1 MPRPIW
7 TGAISFGLV
16 NVPVK
21 LYTATQAKDVRFH
34 QLHDKD
40 GVRLQQKRV
49 CPEDGE
55 EVPYEHV
62 VKGYEIAPGQY
73 VTVTQDELRALSP
86 KSTKTIEIEEFVD
99 LAEIDPVYYEHSYY
113 LAPDRNA
120 ARPYALLLRA
130 MQESNRVAIGRVVLR
145 TKEYLTA
152 IRPMGRA
159 LTMSTMLFADEV
171 VDQDRIEGL
180 PDDEVETPARELKM
194 ARQLVESLTT
204 EFEPDRF
211 RDEYRAKVLDLID
224 RKAAGQEI
232 AEQPEEEEAAPVTDL
247 MAALEASLA
256 DAKQKAGAG
265 RKASSPRG
273 SNGSKDGSKARTKSK
288 GKTAAK
294 S

>member
-49 CPEDGE
+49 CPKDGE

-265 RKASSPRG
+265 QKASSPRG
-273 SNGSKDGSKARTKSK
+273 SNGSKDGSKPRTKSK

>member
-49 CPEDGE
+49 CPKDGE

-265 RKASSPRG
+265 RKASSPRS

>member
-34 QLHDKD
+34 QLHDSD
-40 GVRLQQKRV
+40 GVRIQQKRV
-49 CPEDGE
+49 CPKDGE
-55 EVPYEHV
+55 EVAFEHI

-73 VTVTQDELRALSP
+73 VQVTQDELRALSP

-180 PDDEVETPARELKM
+180 PDDDVETPARELKM

-232 AEQPEEEEAAPVTDL
+232 TLQPEEEESAPVTDL

-256 DAKQKAGAG
+256 EAKEKAGGG
-265 RKASSPRG
+265 RKTSSRG
-273 SNGSKDGSKARTKSK
+273 SNGSKGEARSRTKSK
-288 GKTAAK
+288 GKAAAK

>member
-1 MPRPIW
+1 
-7 TGAISFGLV
+7 V

-34 QLHDKD
+34 QLHDAD

-49 CPEDGE
+49 CPQDGE

-99 LAEIDPVYYEHSYY
+99 LADIDPVYYEHSYY

-180 PDDEVETPARELKM
+180 PDEEVDTPARELKM

-204 EFEPDRF
+204 DFEPDRF

-232 AEQPEEEEAAPVTDL
+232 AVQPEEEEAAPVTDL

-256 DAKQKAGAG
+256 DAKQKAGGG
-265 RKASSPRG
+265 RKPSSTRSG
-273 SNGSKDGSKARTKSK
+273 NGSKDGAKSRTKSK
-288 GKTAAK
+288 SKAAAK

>member
-49 CPEDGE
+49 CPKDGE

-99 LAEIDPVYYEHSYY
+99 LADIDPVYYEHSYY

>member
-49 CPEDGE
+49 CPKDGE

-265 RKASSPRG
+265 QKASSPRG

>member
-1 MPRPIW
+1 
-7 TGAISFGLV
+7 
-16 NVPVK
+16 
-21 LYTATQAKDVRFH
+21 
-34 QLHDKD
+34 
-40 GVRLQQKRV
+40 
-49 CPEDGE
+49 
-55 EVPYEHV
+55 
-62 VKGYEIAPGQY
+62 
-73 VTVTQDELRALSP
+73 
-86 KSTKTIEIEEFVD
+86 
-99 LAEIDPVYYEHSYY
+99 
-113 LAPDRNA
+113 
-120 ARPYALLLRA
+120 
-130 MQESNRVAIGRVVLR
+130 VAIGRVVLR

-265 RKASSPRG
+265 RKASSPRS

>member
-49 CPEDGE
+49 CPKDGE

>member
-49 CPEDGE
+49 CPKDGE
-55 EVPYEHV
+55 EVAYEHV

-224 RKAAGQEI
+224 RKAAGKEI